1 MLVSDQLVLHDLMLR
16 MQLKHLLVILLE
28 RHVEHVGEHVLLDQC
43 LLLLCRLLLLQRF
56 QLFADVVLRSL
67 DKVLPN
73 VALLI
78 ESVLVLGKEVIK

>member
-1 MLVSDQLVLHDLMLR
+1 M
-16 MQLKHLLVILLE
+16 ILLE

-43 LLLLCRLLLLQRF
+43 LLLLGRLLLLQRF
-56 QLFADVVLRSL
+56 QLFADVVLRPL

-78 ESVLVLGKEVIK
+78 ESVLVLGKEVIKE